1 MKSTSKTLRAMN
13 FHALVENITSTHQH
27 FQHQAFKAINRSLTL
42 RNWIIGWYIVEF
54 EQRGEQRAKY
64 GSKLLSHLAAKFKSM
79 KGLDER
85 SLRNFRTFFICY
97 PQFFEIIQEEFK
109 EISTRTNPRFLSHLQ
124 TIKRTTAIWGT
135 VSTEL
140 TADKVKLS
148 ALHLMD
154 NLSYSHF
161 ETLCSLDDHFKRT
174 FYELQCIQGT
184 WSVRTLRRQIHSLY
198 FERMGMSRNPESLQE
213 ITNAKIPTEK
223 PENLIKSVYA
233 FEFLNMDPKGA
244 VEENELISS
253 LLDHIQHFLLEMG
266 HGFCFESRQQKILIG
281 DEYFFVDLV
290 FYHRILKCHVLVEL
304 KVGNFEHFQTA
315 QLNTYLNYYKQKVR
329 QEDDQSP
336 VGILLVTDKNQAL
349 VEFATAGM
357 DNQLFVSKYLLELPE
372 KDKLQAFI
380 EKELKDLTSQHN
392 SEG

>member
-1 MKSTSKTLRAMN
+1 MKSTSKTPRAMN

-54 EQRGEQRAKY
+54 EQRGENRAQYGQR
-64 GSKLLSHLAAKFKSM
+64 LLHHLAKHLAI
-79 KGLDER
+79 KGLISAELSR
-85 SLRNFRTFFICY
+85 CRQFYHCY
-97 PQFFEIIQEEFK
+97 PQI
-109 EISTRTNPRFLSHLQ
+109 L
-124 TIKRTTAIWGT
+124 GT
-135 VSTEL
+135 VSQELPHAKIGHFHLAEPRKKGKSILQSQHLDTDHKKYTLQSQILTEQ
-140 TADKVKLS
+140 LS
-148 ALHLMD
+148 F
-154 NLSYSHF
+154 NHF
-161 ETLCSLDDHFKRT
+161 VELIKIEDPLKRT

-233 FEFLNMDPKGA
+233 FEFLNIDPKGA
-244 VEENELISS
+244 IEENELISS

-266 HGFCFESRQQKILIG
+266 HGFCFESRQQKLLIG

-290 FYHRILKCHVLVEL
+290 FYHRILKCHALVEL